1 MDEPVSE
8 ASEAAAWGALE
19 ALAEAQLE
27 GLGDEAGEEAASEAR
42 DGVGAAAQHRAMLLN
57 TLRGKRHEILRS
69 ALEAL
74 RPLTAHQLS
83 HERARK

>member
-27 GLGDEAGEEAASEAR
+27 GLEDEAGEEAR

-57 TLRGKRHEILRS
+57 TLRGKRRDILS
-69 ALEAL
+69 TSLEAL
-74 RPLTAHQLS
+74 RALH
-83 HERARK
+83 